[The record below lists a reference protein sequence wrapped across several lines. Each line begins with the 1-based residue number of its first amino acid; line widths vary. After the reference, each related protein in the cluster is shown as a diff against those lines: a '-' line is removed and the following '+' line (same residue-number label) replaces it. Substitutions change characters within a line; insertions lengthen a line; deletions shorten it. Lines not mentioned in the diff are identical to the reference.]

1 MGAELATSSEAR
13 GKLWTS
19 LKGLS
24 LSKIKNAASS
34 TLNNWTDTYAQGGD
48 PAWHQGGKDGVMVF
62 SMLTPI
68 GFLKN
73 VDDAL
78 SKNIDDAAKKV
89 KKNGLKINP
98 INIREVA
105 QSWTGDKKVRFD
117 MADEF
122 YSNAGYT
129 NYDNHLRGIDFDQA
143 VDIVDISKTINLYQ
157 MVKIKPNG
165 DLEDFGSYFFDNIN
179 EDITKIGIGD
189 MEQIIKDKRVKVKI
203 TINENVQLLK
213 SKAADIEDWNGGG
226 KIFEGGGNQ
235 MFNNNIKSKIVNYEI
250 IQ

>member
-1 MGAELATSSEAR
+1 
-13 GKLWTS
+13 
-19 LKGLS
+19 
-24 LSKIKNAASS
+24 
-34 TLNNWTDTYAQGGD
+34 
-48 PAWHQGGKDGVMVF
+48 
-62 SMLTPI
+62 
-68 GFLKN
+68 
-73 VDDAL
+73 
-78 SKNIDDAAKKV
+78 
-89 KKNGLKINP
+89 
-98 INIREVA
+98 
-105 QSWTGDKKVRFD
+105 
-117 MADEF
+117 
-122 YSNAGYT
+122 
-129 NYDNHLRGIDFDQA
+129 
-143 VDIVDISKTINLYQ
+143 